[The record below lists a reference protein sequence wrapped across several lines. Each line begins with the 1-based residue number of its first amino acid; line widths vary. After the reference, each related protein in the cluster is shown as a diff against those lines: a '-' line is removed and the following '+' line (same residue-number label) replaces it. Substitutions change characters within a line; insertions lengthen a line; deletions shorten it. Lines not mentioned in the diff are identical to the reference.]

1 MIDGENCSSVES
13 LFKEF
18 AINFKFPDYKIAF
31 IRGVWHAS
39 LLCSI
44 FLSVKKTSF
53 MYTITTK
60 ERLGF
65 LVSLVFFD
73 NKADRITKVTDK
85 VLELTE
91 VRHIPHYFFG
101 MENEMVV
108 P

>member
-1 MIDGENCSSVES
+1 
-13 LFKEF
+13 
-18 AINFKFPDYKIAF
+18 
-31 IRGVWHAS
+31 
-39 LLCSI
+39 
-44 FLSVKKTSF
+44 
-53 MYTITTK
+53 MYTITNQ

-73 NKADRITKVTDK
+73 NKADRITKVTGK

-91 VRHIPHYFFG
+91 DRHIPHYFFG